1 MAKRAVGLDIGTCGI
16 RAVEV
21 TTSNS
26 GYRLVQLAEAPLP
39 AGAVIDGE
47 VMDTALVTDAIR
59 GLWKDAKLSRTQV
72 ALGVANQ
79 KVIVR
84 QLDLPRL
91 PLDELRATLG
101 YHVAEVL
108 PMPVDQ
114 ALLDVHPLADV
125 TDATGLPAIR
135 ALLVAADA
143 AMVRASVTAARGAGL
158 TVASVDLAP
167 FALMRS
173 LAAPQLLG
181 RTDRAEVLIDAG
193 ASVTTVVVHAQ
204 GVPLFVRILGLGGQE
219 ITQRLAER
227 VGTSMASAE
236 QLKRSLGI
244 PRQRGGADATT
255 EVAVSAADE
264 WVDEVRGSLDYY
276 LAQTDARPL
285 SRVRVAGGAV
295 HLGGLAAT
303 LANVIGLPV
312 ELADPYAAVTVG
324 NGVTTDD
331 LRASAHHA
339 AVGVGLALGVLEGNG
354 A

>member
-21 TTSNS
+21 TTSGS

-39 AGAVIDGE
+39 VGAVIDGE
-47 VMDTALVTDAIR
+47 VVDTALVADAIR
-59 GLWKDAKLSRTQV
+59 GLWKYAKLSRTQV

-79 KVIVR
+79 KVVVR

-91 PLDELRATLG
+91 PLAELRRTLG
-101 YHVAEVL
+101 YHVADII

-114 ALLDVHPLADV
+114 ALLDVHPLVDV
-125 TDATGLPAIR
+125 TDSAGVPAIR
-135 ALLVAADA
+135 GLLVAADA
-143 AMVRASVTAARGAGL
+143 AMVRASVTAARSAGL
-158 TVASVDLAP
+158 TVAAVDLTP
-167 FALMRS
+167 FALMRA

-181 RTDRAEVLIDAG
+181 RSDRAEVLIDAG
-193 ASVTTVVVHAQ
+193 AAVTTVVVHAQ
-204 GVPLFVRILGLGGQE
+204 GAPLFVRILGLGGQE

-227 VGTSMASAE
+227 VGTSMDSAE

-244 PRQRGGADATT
+244 PRQRGVADATT

-276 LAQTDARPL
+276 MAQTDARPL
-285 SRVRVAGGAV
+285 SRVRLAGGAV
-295 HLGGLAAT
+295 HLGGLASS
-303 LANVIGLPV
+303 LANILGLPV
-312 ELADPYAAVTVG
+312 ELADPYAAVTVSG
-324 NGVTTDD
+324 GVSADD
-331 LRASAHHA
+331 LRGSAHHA